1 MPQLNQ
7 IIAVRKGLTG
17 RTEREVTDVYKQ
29 LQKKD
34 LFGGLSRVYTPKE
47 DGGEQLPPEDK
58 RVQHKAPDLLDTA
71 AAALK
76 KLFDVTATL
85 DNGNTLA
92 RADVK
97 IGGVVIVAQ
106 APVPL
111 LLFLEKQLVDW
122 RTQVSALPVLDTA
135 DDWRVDP
142 TTDNLF
148 RTDPVQSNRSKKVHR
163 NWVKAE
169 ATDKHPAQVE
179 IYFEDVP
186 IGSWSTTKLS
196 GAVPSRR
203 KDELVER
210 ANELI
215 DAVKQAR
222 EVANS
227 MEIPQVR
234 VGQDIFD
241 YLLA

>member
-7 IIAVRKGLTG
+7 IIAVKKGLTG

-34 LFGGLSRVYTPKE
+34 LFGGLSRVYSPKE
-47 DGGEQLPPEDK
+47 DGGEQLPPESK

-71 AAALK
+71 AEALK
-76 KLFDVTATL
+76 KLFDVAVTL

-97 IGGVVIVAQ
+97 IDDRVIIAE
-106 APVPL
+106 APVTL

-122 RTQVSALPVLDTA
+122 RTQVSALPVLDMA
-135 DDWRVDP
+135 DDWRVDT

-148 RTDPVQSNRSKKVHR
+148 RTDPVQSVRSKKVPK

-169 ATDKHPAQVE
+169 ATDRHPAQVE
-179 IYFEDVP
+179 VYYEDIPV
-186 IGSWSTTKLS
+186 GTWSVTKLS

-210 ANELI
+210 ANKLI

-222 EVANS
+222 EAANS
-227 MEIPQVR
+227 TEIPQIQIGDAV
-234 VGQDIFD
+234 FD

>member
-7 IIAVRKGLTG
+7 IIAVRKGLAG

-34 LFGGLSRVYTPKE
+34 LFGGLSRVYTAKE
-47 DGGEQLPPEDK
+47 DGGEQLPPESK
-58 RVQHKAPDLLDTA
+58 RIQYKAPDLLDTA

-76 KLFDVTATL
+76 KLFDVTVTL

-97 IGGVVIVAQ
+97 IGEQVIVAQ
-106 APVPL
+106 APVTL

-122 RTQVSALPVLDTA
+122 RTQVSALPILDTA
-135 DDWRVDP
+135 DDWHVDP

-148 RTDPVQSNRSKKVHR
+148 RTDPVQSIRSKKVPK
-163 NWVKAE
+163 NWEKAP
-169 ATDKHPAQVE
+169 ATDRHPAQVE
-179 IYFEDVP
+179 IYYEDIPV
-186 IGSWSTTKLS
+186 GTWSTTKLS
-196 GAVPSRR
+196 GAVPGRR

-210 ANELI
+210 ANLLI

-222 EVANS
+222 EEANS
-227 MEIPQVR
+227 MEIPQMQIGDAV
-234 VGQDIFD
+234 FD